1 MTDRPVTMPGPNG
14 NHGEGNGS
22 MAPGRIRVFV
32 AGTIHLNR
40 ALVRRFLEDDGYEV
54 VGESPTRENLAAAI
68 RRSEPD
74 AVVVDQDLLGRGMM
88 ARVRRAAPD
97 ARIIVFTAGP
107 TTPAT
112 APKGADGYLEKGVG
126 LAALTALLVRL
137 FADEPSLA
145 PPVAAGVAAAGAAR
159 DTPVAAAASAQD
171 GPSSSPVGTLA
182 RLVTIAS
189 GAVLIV
195 WGLIAMIATGGAPRP
210 PADTTDTPRPRTVVL
225 AAGSLD
231 EAYDALDALIAA
243 LRDGNYVLAT
253 IRAQT
258 LMDERQQATFEGYS
272 LSGLDAAIAL
282 RLEGLVVG
290 LPQRVGTTLAD
301 ILRALYPTLPDEDQ
315 SGGGSGVVIGP
326 ATGSG
331 PFTDTGGGSSGG
343 GGGSSGGGGGGGDGG
358 GGGGG
363 DGGGDGDG
371 DGDGGDGDGG
381 DDDGD
386 GGGGDG
392 DDDGHDEE
400 SDGNGKSWG
409 HFKDKAQG
417 RACGHDKDKCDKDE
431 HPGGGPPPWAHGNGN
446 GHEKKAK
453 NHKK

>member
-40 ALVRRFLEDDGYEV
+40 AQVRRFLEDDGYEV
-54 VGESPTRENLAAAI
+54 VGESPTRENLVAAI

-74 AVVVDQDLLGRGMM
+74 AVVVDQDLLGHGMM

-97 ARIIVFTAGP
+97 ARIIVFTPGP

-145 PPVAAGVAAAGAAR
+145 PPAAVGVAAAGAAG
-159 DTPVAAAASAQD
+159 DTPVAASAQD
-171 GPSSSPVGTLA
+171 GPSSSPVGALA

-195 WGLIAMIATGGAPRP
+195 WGLIAMIATGGGPPPP
-210 PADTTDTPRPRTVVL
+210 PADTTDTSRPRTVVL

-231 EAYDALDALIAA
+231 EAYDALDALTEA

-272 LSGLDAAIAL
+272 LSGLDAAIAV
-282 RLEGLVVG
+282 RLEDLVVG
-290 LPQRVGTTLAD
+290 LPPRVGTTLAD
-301 ILRALYPTLPDEDQ
+301 ILRSVYPTLPDEGQ
-315 SGGGSGVVIGP
+315 PGGGSGVVFGP
-326 ATGSG
+326 TTGSNG
-331 PFTDTGGGSSGG
+331 FTGGTGGAGDGQGG
-343 GGGSSGGGGGGGDGG
+343 GRDDGG

-363 DGGGDGDG
+363 DT
-371 DGDGGDGDGG
+371 GG
-381 DDDGD
+381 DDPGTTVVLGPGD
-386 GGGGDG
+386 GRAWGQSHKSDHTSSGHGNAGG
-392 DDDGHDEE
+392 
-400 SDGNGKSWG
+400 
-409 HFKDKAQG
+409 A
-417 RACGHDKDKCDKDE
+417 
-431 HPGGGPPPWAHGNGN
+431 PGGGPPPWANGN
-446 GHEKKAK
+446 ANGHHKHR
-453 NHKK
+453 NH

>member
-54 VGESPTRENLAAAI
+54 VGESPTRENLVAAI

-74 AVVVDQDLLGRGMM
+74 AVVVDQDLLGRGMIE
-88 ARVRRAAPD
+88 RVRREAPD

-112 APKGADGYLEKGVG
+112 APEGADGYLEKGVG

-145 PPVAAGVAAAGAAR
+145 QPVAAGAAAAGAAGDPR
-159 DTPVAAAASAQD
+159 TATAASAQTSD
-171 GPSSSPVGTLA
+171 GSSSSPVGALA

-195 WGLIAMIATGGAPRP
+195 WGLIAMISTGGVQPP

-231 EAYDALDALIAA
+231 EAYDALDALIAS

-253 IRAQT
+253 IQAQA
-258 LMDERQQATFEGYS
+258 LMDQRQQATFEGYS
-272 LSGLDAAIAL
+272 LSGLDAAIAAQL
-282 RLEGLVVG
+282 DGLVVS
-290 LPQRVGTTLAD
+290 LPPRVNATLAD
-301 ILRALYPTLPDEDQ
+301 ILRSLFPTLPDEDQ
-315 SGGGSGVVIGP
+315 PGGGSGVVFSP
-326 ATGSG
+326 TTGSSG
-331 PFTDTGGGSSGG
+331 LTGGTGGEGDGRGG
-343 GGGSSGGGGGGGDGG
+343 GGGNGDGGNGGGGGAGAGGGGGGEGEDPGTTVVLGPGDGRAWGQSHKSDHTSNGHGHRG
-358 GGGGG
+358 G
-363 DGGGDGDG
+363 
-371 DGDGGDGDGG
+371 
-381 DDDGD
+381 
-386 GGGGDG
+386 
-392 DDDGHDEE
+392 
-400 SDGNGKSWG
+400 
-409 HFKDKAQG
+409 A
-417 RACGHDKDKCDKDE
+417 
-431 HPGGGPPPWAHGNGN
+431 PGGGPPPWANGKAN
-446 GHEKKAK
+446 GH
-453 NHKK
+453 HKHHKH

>member
-1 MTDRPVTMPGPNG
+1 
-14 NHGEGNGS
+14 

-107 TTPAT
+107 TTSAT
-112 APKGADGYLEKGVG
+112 APRGADGYLEKGVG

-145 PPVAAGVAAAGAAR
+145 QPIAAGAAG
-159 DTPVAAAASAQD
+159 AQSSD
-171 GPSSSPVGTLA
+171 GSSSSPMGALA

-195 WGLIAMIATGGAPRP
+195 WGLIAMIATGGGQPP

-231 EAYDALDALIAA
+231 EAYGALDALVAA

-253 IRAQT
+253 IQAQT
-258 LMDERQQATFEGYS
+258 LMDERRQATFEGYS
-272 LSGLDAAIAL
+272 VSGLDAAIAVQL
-282 RLEGLVVG
+282 DGLVVS
-290 LPQRVGTTLAD
+290 LPQRVNASLAD
-301 ILRALYPTLPDEDQ
+301 ILRSLYPTLPDEDQ
-315 SGGGSGVVIGP
+315 PGGGSGVVIP
-326 ATGSG
+326 VPSSS
-331 PFTDTGGGSSGG
+331 PFTDGGGSGTSGG
-343 GGGSSGGGGGGGDGG
+343 GQDEGPNPGGGDNSGGGSGDAPTG
-358 GGGGG
+358 
-363 DGGGDGDG
+363 
-371 DGDGGDGDGG
+371 
-381 DDDGD
+381 
-386 GGGGDG
+386 
-392 DDDGHDEE
+392 
-400 SDGNGKSWG
+400 DGNGGGPVGAGKDTGHGKS
-409 HFKDKAQG
+409 HDDKG
-417 RACGHDKDKCDKDE
+417 YGHDDKSHGHDDKS
-431 HPGGGPPPWAHGNGN
+431 HGNGN
-446 GHEKKAK
+446 GNGHDDKDHGNGNGNGHGHGHEKRAK
-453 NHKK
+453 SHRK